1 MRVVGIDLG
10 TRRIGVAVSDSAG
23 AVATPYSM
31 IERGPDHRGDHDEI
45 ARVVEELGAARVVVG
60 LPVSLDGRAGT
71 AARASLEEA
80 GELAE
85 RLRVEVCVHDERL
98 TTVTAGRAIR
108 DLGVKRSR
116 RRKVVDAMA
125 AAVMLQSW
133 LDRGRE

>member
-1 MRVVGIDLG
+1 M
-10 TRRIGVAVSDSAG
+10 
-23 AVATPYSM
+23 
-31 IERGPDHRGDHDEI
+31 
-45 ARVVEELGAARVVVG
+45 VEELGAARVVVG